1 MMNNKEIFGN
11 EVNFSSRFVG
21 DYKELSVMVE
31 NLKKEGLKT
40 VLTSGSFDL
49 LHIGHA
55 QYLREAKKFGDVLI
69 VGIDDDEKV
78 KERKGPNRPVVPQQ
92 ERFKMLAYL
101 RSVDII
107 VPKSLGQSSMYL
119 IKTVHPDVLII
130 SETTKHSEQRKKE
143 MEKFCGEIQ
152 LLPPQATTSTS
163 AKVRKIFTQGVQDF
177 AEKLSEKI
185 HELLREMTASKGD
198 I

>member
-1 MMNNKEIFGN
+1 MNNKEIFGN

>member
-1 MMNNKEIFGN
+1 MLKNKEIFENGA
-11 EVNFSSRFVG
+11 NFFSRFVG
-21 DYKELSVMVE
+21 DYDELSVMVE
-31 NLKKEGLKT
+31 NFKKEGLRI

-69 VGIDDDEKV
+69 VGVDNDDKV
-78 KERKGPNRPVVPQQ
+78 KKRKGPNRPVVPEQ
-92 ERFKMLAYL
+92 ERFKMLAHL

-107 VPKSLGQSSMYL
+107 VPKSLGQPSMYL
-119 IKTVHPDVLII
+119 IRTVHPDVLII
-130 SETTKHSEQRKKE
+130 SETTKHSEKRIKE
-143 MEKFCGEIQ
+143 MEKICGEIQ

-177 AEKLSEKI
+177 AEKLSGKI
-185 HELLREMTASKGD
+185 NELLHEMTA
-198 I
+198 